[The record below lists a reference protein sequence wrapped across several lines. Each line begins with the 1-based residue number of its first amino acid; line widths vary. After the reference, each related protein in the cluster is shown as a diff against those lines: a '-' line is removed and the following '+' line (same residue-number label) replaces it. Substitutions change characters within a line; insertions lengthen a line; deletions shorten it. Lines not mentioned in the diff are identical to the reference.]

1 MNLPA
6 KPTTGGRL
14 PTAKAAGLLSPQRLI
29 VVVLVA
35 LAAVGFFQLWSARME
50 RALLVAEAQL
60 VDSQIAL
67 KTTLSSATAQLDL
80 LRVSIE
86 QELGDPVPRPRAAAA
101 DWLQP
106 LPGRGVFA
114 SPTPSL
120 SPGAPISNVTLGA
133 PLPEPA
139 GERARELAAAAGQT
153 PLFAAV
159 KKNLGNVAWV
169 YYYSLD
175 RLLVIHPYE
184 QGSIYWSDALLD
196 KDIIVDASPAHN
208 PTRGFY
214 WSNVY
219 VDSAGKGLMCSIVN
233 PVYDREGRFRGVI
246 GFDFTVDSLIGY
258 LTGEELAIGTPFI
271 VNKAGQLLAHPALV
285 KSADSKIGTLD
296 DALPPQIRPFAR
308 KLLELPPGEF
318 AAIGDAYVTAL
329 DLGAAPWRVL
339 FVVDKRR
346 LGLAVLGSMHFEL
359 AGLGLLLL
367 ALFFFLKTVRLTEE
381 LARLAV
387 TDPLSGLANRR
398 RFMAALHAEVERT
411 RRSGRPFSLLMLD
424 IDHFKHVNDTYGH
437 NIGDKVIVALAR
449 TVAAGV
455 REIDTAGRL
464 GGEEFG
470 VILADTALAGAIVAA
485 ERLRHAVEAMAV
497 AAEDGTPLRV
507 TVSIGAAERGREEA
521 APEELLR
528 RADTALYTSKNG
540 GRNKVTAYNGQ

>member
-6 KPTTGGRL
+6 KPTTDMRL
-14 PTAKAAGLLSPQRLI
+14 PTEKTAGLLSPQRLI

-35 LAAVGFFQLWSARME
+35 LAAVGFYQLWSARVE
-50 RALLVAEAQL
+50 KALLVAEAQL
-60 VDSQIAL
+60 IDSQITL
-67 KTTLSSATAQLDL
+67 KTTISSATAQLDL
-80 LRVSIE
+80 LRVSAE
-86 QELGDPVPRPRAAAA
+86 QELSDPVPRPRPAAAG
-101 DWLQP
+101 WLQP
-106 LPGRGVFA
+106 IPGRDAFA
-114 SPTPSL
+114 GPTPAL
-120 SPGAPISNVTLGA
+120 SPGAPVSNVTLGA
-133 PLPEPA
+133 PLPDPT
-139 GERARELAAAAGQT
+139 GERARELAAAAEQT

-159 KKNLGNVAWV
+159 KKNLGNIAWV

-175 RLLVIHPYE
+175 RLLVIHPCE
-184 QGSIYWSDALLD
+184 QGSIYWSDALLA
-196 KDIIVDASPAHN
+196 KEIIVNASPVRN
-208 PTRGFY
+208 PARGYY
-214 WSNVY
+214 WSDVY
-219 VDSAGKGLMCSIVN
+219 ADSAGKGLMCSIVN
-233 PVYDREGRFRGVI
+233 PVYDRDGRFRGVV

-271 VNKAGQLLAHPALV
+271 VNKAGQLLAHPTLV
-285 KSADSKIGTLD
+285 RSADSKVSTLE
-296 DALPPQIRPFAR
+296 DALPLQLRPAAR
-308 KLLELPPGEF
+308 KLLELPPGGF
-318 AAIGDAYVTAL
+318 AVIGDAYVAVL

-346 LGLAVLGSMHFEL
+346 LGLSILGGMHFEL

-398 RFMAALHAEVERT
+398 RFTDALHAEIERT

-437 NIGDKVIVALAR
+437 NVGDKVIVSLAG

-470 VILADTALAGAIVAA
+470 VILADTGLTGALIAA
-485 ERLRHAVEAMAV
+485 ERLRQAVEAMDI
-497 AAEDGTPLRV
+497 AAEDGAPLRV
-507 TVSIGAAERGREEA
+507 TVSIGAAERGREETG
-521 APEELLR
+521 PEELLR
-528 RADTALYTSKNG
+528 RADTALYTSKNN
-540 GRNKVTAYNGQ
+540 GRNRVTAYNGQ

>member
-1 MNLPA
+1 MNLSA
-6 KPTTGGRL
+6 KATTDGRL
-14 PTAKAAGLLSPQRLI
+14 PTKKPAGLLSPQRLI
-29 VVVLVA
+29 VAVLVVLT
-35 LAAVGFFQLWSARME
+35 AVGFYQLWSARVE
-50 RALLVAEAQL
+50 KALLLAEAQL

-67 KTTLSSATAQLDL
+67 RTTLSSATAQLDL
-80 LRVSIE
+80 LRVSVE
-86 QELGDPVPRPRAAAA
+86 QELSDPVPRPRPPAT

-106 LPGRGVFA
+106 IPGRSAFA
-114 SPTPSL
+114 GPTPPL
-120 SPGAPISNVTLGA
+120 SPGAPVSNVTLGA
-133 PLPEPA
+133 PLPAPA
-139 GERARELAAAAGQT
+139 GERARELAAAAEQT

-184 QGSIYWSDALLD
+184 PGSIYWSDALLE
-196 KDIIVDASPAHN
+196 KEIIVNASPARN
-208 PTRGFY
+208 PDRGYY

-285 KSADSKIGTLD
+285 KSTDSKVSPLD
-296 DALPPQIRPFAR
+296 DALPPQLRPFAR
-308 KLLELPPGEF
+308 QLMELPPGEF
-318 AAIGDAYVTAL
+318 AVIGDAYVAAF

-346 LGLAVLGSMHFEL
+346 LGLDVLGSMHFEI

-398 RFMAALHAEVERT
+398 RFMEALHAEIERT

-424 IDHFKHVNDTYGH
+424 IDHFKRVNDTYGH
-437 NIGDKVIVALAR
+437 NVGDKVIVALAK

-470 VILADTALAGAIVAA
+470 IILADTGLEGAIIAA
-485 ERLRHAVEAMAV
+485 ERLRRAVEAMV
-497 AAEDGTPLRV
+497 VPTEDGTPLRV
-507 TVSIGAAERGREEA
+507 TVSIGAAERGRDET

-528 RADTALYTSKNG
+528 RADTALYTSKNS
-540 GRNKVTAYNGQ
+540 GRNKVTADNGQ

>member
-14 PTAKAAGLLSPQRLI
+14 PIKNTPWLLSPRRLI
-29 VVVLVA
+29 IVVLAVLVA
-35 LAAVGFFQLWSARME
+35 AGFHQLWAARVE
-50 RALLVAEAQL
+50 KALLVAETQL
-60 VDSQIAL
+60 IDSQIAL
-67 KTTLSSATAQLDL
+67 RATLATATAQLGL
-80 LRVSIE
+80 LRVSVE
-86 QELGDPVPRPRAAAA
+86 QELGDPVPRPLPPAAG
-101 DWLQP
+101 WLRP
-106 LPGRGVFA
+106 IPGRDTFA
-114 SPTPSL
+114 GPTPPL
-120 SPGAPISNVTLGA
+120 SPGAPVSNVTLGA

-159 KKNLGNVAWV
+159 KKNLANAAWV

-175 RLLVIHPYE
+175 RLLVIHPCE
-184 QGSIYWSDALLD
+184 QGSIYWSDALLGQE
-196 KDIIVDASPAHN
+196 IIVNASPARN
-208 PTRGFY
+208 PGRGYY

-219 VDSAGKGLMCSIVN
+219 ADSAGKGLMCSVVN

-258 LTGEELAIGTPFI
+258 LTGEQLAIGTPFI
-271 VNKAGQLLAHPALV
+271 VNKAGQLLAHPTLV
-285 KSADSKIGTLD
+285 KSADSKVGTLE
-296 DALPPQIRPFAR
+296 DALPARLRPDAR
-308 KLLELPPGEF
+308 KLLELPPGKF
-318 AAIGDAYVTAL
+318 AVIGDAYVTAL
-329 DLGAAPWRVL
+329 DLGVAPWRVL

-346 LGLAVLGSMHFEL
+346 LGLSVLGGMHLEL
-359 AGLGLLLL
+359 AGMGLLLL

-398 RFMAALHAEVERT
+398 RFMEALRGEIERT

-437 NIGDKVIVALAR
+437 NIGDQVIVALAK
-449 TVAAGV
+449 TLAAGI

-470 VILADTALAGAIVAA
+470 VILPDTGLQGALIAA
-485 ERLRHAVEAMAV
+485 ERLRQAV
-497 AAEDGTPLRV
+497 AAMEIAAEDAPLRV
-507 TVSIGAAERGREEA
+507 TVSIGAAERGGEETG
-521 APEELLR
+521 PEELLR
-528 RADTALYTSKNG
+528 RADAALYASKHN
-540 GRNKVTAYNGQ
+540 GRNRVTAYDGQ